1 MATVLE
7 LYNKRKQEASQQIAA
22 GNLPPENLLQH
33 QELLYRINVLET
45 CMAYSKTAPV
55 TPDRRV
61 LITHYRLVDG
71 FLNCVIQERKMGV
84 PIDEK
89 GQKQRETAYTNF
101 LGVVNDYRRKFN
113 SFAPNTQDEYRNLLT
128 QMIQTILPAWL
139 AYRNTLVNL

>member
-1 MATVLE
+1 MATALE
-7 LYNKRKQEASQQIAA
+7 KYYGMKENMNAAIAQ
-22 GNLPPENLLQH
+22 GKLPVEHMLTF

-128 QMIQTILPAWL
+128 QMIQTILPAWI